1 VVLYVLLPLYTPK
14 GEGVGVTVLG
24 DEVLLPLPGRVT
36 ALTVEEAILLRKSI
50 REWAREP
57 ITVEHLS
64 MLLWATQGIVEDA
77 GFGWYRRAAPSAG
90 ATYPLEVY
98 VVVGERGVSLGG
110 GSYLKAGVYKYNYLR
125 HSITLVKEGDFR
137 ADLWRASLRQDWVKT
152 APVNIVIC
160 AVYERTTGRYGERGV
175 RYVHME
181 AGHVGQ
187 NIYLV
192 ATALNLGTVAIG
204 AFYDDEVARI
214 VGAAKNERPLY
225 IFPVGVPERPHRMTF
240 EELRELYTRLR
251 GSEGSRGTTPT
262 LGVPEHEEL
271 SGPGST

>member
-1 VVLYVLLPLYTPK
+1 VRFLHLLLPSLLTLGVLLYVLLPLYTPRE
-14 GEGVGVTVLG
+14 EGVGVTVLG
-24 DEVLLPLPGRVT
+24 DEVLLPLPSRVT
-36 ALTVEEAILLRKSI
+36 TLTVEEAILLRKSI
-50 REWAREP
+50 REWSGEP
-57 ITVEHLS
+57 ITIEQLS

-98 VVVGERGVSLGG
+98 VVVGERGVSVGG

-125 HSITLVKEGDFR
+125 HSITLVKEGDLR
-137 ADLWRASLRQDWVKT
+137 VDLWRASLRQDWVKT

-160 AVYERTTGRYGERGV
+160 AVYERTTGRYGERGI

-181 AGHVGQ
+181 VGHVGQ
-187 NIYLV
+187 NIYLM

-204 AFYDDEVARI
+204 AFYDDEVARV
-214 VGAAKNERPLY
+214 VGVARNERPLY
-225 IFPVGVPERPHRMTF
+225 IFPVGVPERPHRATF

-251 GSEGSRGTTPT
+251 GSGTR
-262 LGVPEHEEL
+262 
-271 SGPGST
+271 